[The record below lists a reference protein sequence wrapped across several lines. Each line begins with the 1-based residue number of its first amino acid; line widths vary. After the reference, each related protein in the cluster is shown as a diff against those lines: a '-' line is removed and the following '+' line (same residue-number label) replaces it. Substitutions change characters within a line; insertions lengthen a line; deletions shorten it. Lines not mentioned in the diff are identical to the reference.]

1 MRNGETMHQGN
12 DALGSYGIVH
22 GFPDQS
28 SRTKGWEK
36 AIMGCLIPALV
47 FLAVLVVGIVLGAN
61 EFVAFGISSDIT
73 DYIAI
78 IEKSDL
84 DTDTKID
91 LRQRFENIRDLARKG
106 EHVGFWVWLD
116 YDESIE
122 NLIGDGKIT
131 EQELAALT
139 RELERLERPW

>member
-1 MRNGETMHQGN
+1 MRNGETMNLGN
-12 DALGSYGIVH
+12 EALGDYGIVH

-47 FLAVLVVGIVLGAN
+47 LLALLVVGIVLGAN
-61 EFVAFGISSDIT
+61 QFVAYGISSDIT
-73 DYIAI
+73 DYMSI

-84 DTDTKID
+84 DTDTKIQ

-106 EHVGFWVWLD
+106 EHVGFWIWLD
-116 YDESIE
+116 YDESIQ

-131 EQELAALT
+131 DHDLAALT
-139 RELERLERPW
+139 RELDRLEHKW

>member
-1 MRNGETMHQGN
+1 MSQGN
-12 DALGSYGIVH
+12 DALGNYGIVH

-28 SRTKGWEK
+28 PRTKGWEK

-47 FLAVLVVGIVLGAN
+47 LLALLVVGIVLGAN

-73 DYIAI
+73 DYMSI

-84 DTDTKID
+84 NTDTKIE
-91 LRQRFENIRDLARKG
+91 LRKRFENIRDLARKG
-106 EHVGFWVWLD
+106 DHVGFWIWLD
-116 YDESIE
+116 YDESIQ

-131 EQELAALT
+131 EDDLAALI
-139 RELERLERPW
+139 RELDRLEHKW

>member
-1 MRNGETMHQGN
+1 MRNGETMNQGN

-47 FLAVLVVGIVLGAN
+47 LLALLVVGIVLGAN
-61 EFVAFGISSDIT
+61 EFVAYGISSDIT
-73 DYIAI
+73 DYIGI

>member
-1 MRNGETMHQGN
+1 MNQSN
-12 DALGSYGIVH
+12 DALGNYGIVH

-28 SRTKGWEK
+28 ASTKRWEK

-47 FLAVLVVGIVLGAN
+47 LLAVLVVGIVLGAN
-61 EFVAFGISSDIT
+61 AFVAYGISSDIT
-73 DYIAI
+73 EYIGI

-84 DTDTKID
+84 DADTKID

-116 YDESIE
+116 YDESIQ
-122 NLIGDGKIT
+122 NLIADGKIT
-131 EQELAALT
+131 EHDLAALI
-139 RELERLERPW
+139 RELDRLEHKW